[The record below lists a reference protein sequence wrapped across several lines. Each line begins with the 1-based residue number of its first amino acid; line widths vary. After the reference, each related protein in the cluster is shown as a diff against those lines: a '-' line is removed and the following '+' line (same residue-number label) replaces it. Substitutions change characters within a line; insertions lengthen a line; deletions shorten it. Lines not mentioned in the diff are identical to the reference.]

1 MTKARGK
8 VEELDLVQVAGID
21 TRVWQK
27 EGTSTD
33 NLGVVFSLNGEV
45 VKTQGI
51 VDLVEWGEQRGDN
64 QARFPWTTSGLATP
78 FYDPLTGIALPIV
91 AIGAFAM
98 NGAVE
103 ILIEYDGNIAV
114 VRGNKLET
122 IASDRHIAKKA
133 SEATQFVQIGNVVL
147 ILNGINPNL
156 KWDGVKVSPLGI
168 SSVPG
173 APIIAEA
180 VSRTGAV
187 GFNVQAGTDPSKFI
201 LGKFILKSAEDVPKE
216 YSYRMTWVNEY
227 GQESEGGGPSNVIT
241 DELVDADS
249 NDRGYFVLVAG
260 LSSPE
265 APSDDIIGRWLYRS
279 GEQEFGWGKLAYLPG
294 ISGDTYLDIK
304 PLDWTTDKVMP
315 PVNWS
320 LPPPVAKFAAFFRGR
335 AFYAG
340 NPENPTALYYS
351 HNVAI
356 APPGMEGGIE
366 SVAQPGNTVQIASPD
381 GGDFITG
388 IVVAGDYSLVFTQE
402 TTHMLSVSK
411 DGDPIVTPM
420 SQTVGCVANRA
431 AVSFENKVFFM
442 SKSGLYA
449 FDGNKPVPI
458 SAAFSSMVANMPQA
472 HLRETVAWTDAS
484 ERRAYFSVA
493 TGPGDSNNEVWSVH
507 VDTGAVSRLPF
518 NVLDATPYKGET
530 LVAYTKDEFFTSTA
544 LPPPPHNNTLIG
556 SPDIGVWGCQNSVEG
571 DSEALAGRFDTKW
584 AIGKNPQADKT
595 FYRAD
600 VFYVQTGDISV
611 SVKWYTDWDRDVVG
625 YSSFNSADPDALVWD
640 DTLADGVT
648 TRTWNNVYPAGTSFT
663 AKTWDERRIRSTR
676 IDLSSSATSD
686 PSGEELTAKSIKFR
700 FETLTDDTPWRLV
713 GLILYYS
720 DHGVRAEGT
729 DL

>member
-1 MTKARGK
+1 MSRARGK
-8 VEELDLVQVAGID
+8 VEKLDLVQVAGID

-33 NLGVVFSLNGEV
+33 NLGVAFSLNGEV

-51 VDLVEWGEQRGDN
+51 VDLIEWGEQFGDKSTN
-64 QARFPWTTSGLATP
+64 YLWSTSGIATP
-78 FYDPLTGIALPIV
+78 FYDPLTGRTLPIV

-103 ILIEYDGNIAV
+103 ILIEYDGKIAV

-122 IASDRHIAKKA
+122 IASGRHIAKKA
-133 SEATQFVQIGNVVL
+133 SEATQFLQVGDIVL
-147 ILNGINPNL
+147 ILNGRNPNI

-168 SSVPG
+168 ASVPG

-180 VSRTGAV
+180 VSRSGAV
-187 GFNVQAGTDPSKFI
+187 AFNTAVTNDPSTFI
-201 LGKFILKSAEDVPKE
+201 PGLFIQKIDGETTTE
-216 YSYRMTWVNEY
+216 YQYKMTWVSES
-227 GQESEGGGPSNVIT
+227 GQESEAGGGSNIVT
-241 DELVDADS
+241 NEGVDAS
-249 NDRGYFVLVAG
+249 SSTKGYYMLVAG
-260 LSSPE
+260 LSSLE
-265 APSDDIIGRWLYRS
+265 APSDDIIGRWLYR
-279 GEQEFGWGKLAYLPG
+279 GGMGGFGWGKLAYLPG
-294 ISGDTYLDIK
+294 ISGDTYLDVN
-304 PLDWTTDKVMP
+304 PTDWTTIYVLP

-320 LPPPVAKFAAFFRGR
+320 LPPPLAKFAAFFRGR
-335 AFYAG
+335 VFYGG
-340 NPENPTALYYS
+340 NPENPTHLYYS

-356 APPGMEGGIE
+356 APPGLEGGIE
-366 SVAQPGNTVQIASPD
+366 AVAQPGNTVQIASPD
-381 GGDFITG
+381 GGDYITG
-388 IVVAGDYSLVFTQE
+388 IEVAGDYALVFTQE
-402 TTHMLSVSK
+402 TTHMLSVAK
-411 DGDPIVTPM
+411 DGSPVVTPM
-420 SQTVGCVANRA
+420 SQTVGCVSNRA

-442 SKSGLYA
+442 SRSGLYA

-458 SAAFSSMVANMPQA
+458 SSAFSTMVMNMPQA
-472 HLRETVAWTDAS
+472 HLRETVAWVNPS
-484 ERRAYFSVA
+484 ERRANFSVS
-493 TGPGDSNNEVWSVH
+493 TGPGASNNEVWSVH

-518 NVLDATPYKGET
+518 KVTDAAPYKGET
-530 LVAYTKDEFFTSTA
+530 LVAYTRTERFGPATA
-544 LPPPPHNNTLIG
+544 PGVPVEVSN
-556 SPDIGVWGCQNSVEG
+556 IGVWGCQNAIAG
-571 DSEALAGRFDTKW
+571 DEEAITGQFDTRW

-611 SVKWYTDWDRDVVG
+611 SVKWFTDWDRDVVG
-625 YSSFNSADPDALVWD
+625 SSSFNSADPDALVWD
-640 DTLADGVT
+640 GTLADGT
-648 TRTWNNVYPAGTSFT
+648 TARTWDNAYPVGTAFT

-676 IDLSSSATSD
+676 INLSSSPDSD

-720 DHGVRAEGT
+720 DHGARSEGT